1 MNTQLTISNL
11 AKTIF
16 IAVAVAIAILA
27 VLEIEQPQVVVK
39 DGMVVEVDG
48 KPTYRKIG
56 KWDKLEA
63 NIIYK

>member
-1 MNTQLTISNL
+1 MTNLT
-11 AKTIF
+11 KTI
-16 IAVAVAIAILA
+16 ISVAICVVGALAILS
-27 VLEIEQPQVVVK
+27 IKQPQVVVK

-48 KPTYRKIG
+48 KPTIREIG